1 MTMSRLHCIFLLPK
15 FQIIPIEQHCSQ
27 DSPTKLALKRR
38 CHSYFMTDTLHL
50 TSCKFTV
57 ACTKQVHTCSNFN
70 EFLLLLTESQSFSLT
85 DFMEGEC
92 SLLLKSGKAIQQR
105 KNVPKIFLKYC
116 IFATSSK
123 SMTVAKIKENT
134 KF

>member
-1 MTMSRLHCIFLLPK
+1 
-15 FQIIPIEQHCSQ
+15 
-27 DSPTKLALKRR
+27 
-38 CHSYFMTDTLHL
+38 MTDTLHL

-92 SLLLKSGKAIQQR
+92 SLLLKSGKAIQQM
-105 KNVPKIFLKYC
+105 KNVPKIFLKYS

-134 KF
+134 IF